1 MANTYTNHK
10 GVKSALSAPP
20 ESGQEEYKDTTA
32 SGLYLRVYSTGLGVF
47 IHRYKI
53 NAQRRV
59 FTLAVPEISKATK
72 ETELSAALIQARA
85 IHAQQRTQIKAGID
99 PAIDRD
105 LKAQELVTTPTVSE
119 FADTYIQ
126 RYAKPKK
133 KSWAEDERQLRA
145 DVIPALGSLKID
157 AVRRGHVIALLDKKE
172 DAGALVA
179 RNRLLSLLSKYFAFA
194 FERDLIQENPAKGI
208 KKLDEEART
217 RVLSDN
223 EVHLLW
229 QWLHSNKCDLATN
242 SALKLALITGQ
253 RVDEICSM
261 QEKHIQG
268 DWWLIPDPKNSV
280 PHTVFLTDRAKQI
293 IEELRPHSRKGYL
306 LINREGEPKDS
317 STLPAVMESAKV
329 AWEKEPRPTPH
340 DLRRTLTTGISRL
353 GFNRLVQDKVTNH
366 KDSSVGGIYDRY
378 DYAKEKQQ
386 ALEAWAR
393 KLDEIIHGHTADN
406 VLTFQRA

>member
-10 GVKSALSAPP
+10 GVKSALSTPP
-20 ESGQEEYKDTTA
+20 ETGQEEYKDTTA

-59 FTLAVPEISKATK
+59 FTLPVPEISKSTK
-72 ETELSAALIQARA
+72 ETELSAALGQARA
-85 IHAQQRTQIKAGID
+85 IHAQQRIQIKAGID
-99 PAIDRD
+99 PAIERD
-105 LKAQELVTTPTVSE
+105 LKAQELVAMPTVSE
-119 FADTYIQ
+119 FAETYIQ

-145 DVIPALGSLKID
+145 DMIPTLGSLKID

-229 QWLHSNKCDLATN
+229 Q
-242 SALKLALITGQ
+242 
-253 RVDEICSM
+253 
-261 QEKHIQG
+261 
-268 DWWLIPDPKNSV
+268 
-280 PHTVFLTDRAKQI
+280 
-293 IEELRPHSRKGYL
+293 
-306 LINREGEPKDS
+306 
-317 STLPAVMESAKV
+317 
-329 AWEKEPRPTPH
+329 
-340 DLRRTLTTGISRL
+340 
-353 GFNRLVQDKVTNH
+353 
-366 KDSSVGGIYDRY
+366 
-378 DYAKEKQQ
+378 
-386 ALEAWAR
+386 
-393 KLDEIIHGHTADN
+393 
-406 VLTFQRA
+406 